1 MTTACAPRAAGSMKD
16 YLALAKPRITMMVA
30 LCAAAG
36 YMLASHGPVDWPR
49 LLWTVAGVALAS
61 ASTGCL
67 NQVLEAD
74 LDARMKRTCRRPI
87 PLGTVSPAAAHALGL
102 LWGAAGLILLAWK
115 VNGISCALTAFT
127 LVSYLLVY
135 TPMKRFTPLSTWVGA
150 IPGALPPVIGW
161 TAAGGALDASAAVL
175 FAVQFLWQ
183 MPHFLALAW
192 LYREDYALG
201 GYRVVSVTDPTGAEL
216 AWQMSV
222 TAALLLAVS
231 ILPFGL
237 GLAGRA
243 YLFTAMSLGALFLVL
258 ALAAARELTTASAR
272 RVFLASLVYLPFVL
286 AALVADRR
294 P

>member
-1 MTTACAPRAAGSMKD
+1 MKAH
-16 YLALAKPRITMMVA
+16 LALAKPRITVMVA

-36 YMLASHGPVDWPR
+36 YALASRGPLNWPR
-49 LLWTVAGVALAS
+49 LAWTVIGVALAS

-74 LDARMKRTCRRPI
+74 LDARMKRTARRPI
-87 PLGTVSPAAAHALGL
+87 PMGLVAPGSAHALGL
-102 LWGAAGLILLAWK
+102 LWGAAGLCLLAWK
-115 VNGISCALTAFT
+115 VNGISCGLTAFT

-135 TPMKRFTPLSTWVGA
+135 TPMKRFSPLSTWIGA

-161 TAAGGALDASAAVL
+161 TAAGGALDASAAAL
-175 FAVQFLWQ
+175 FGIQFLWQ

-192 LYREDYALG
+192 LYRDDYSRG

-216 AWQMSV
+216 SRQLAA

-243 YLFTAMSLGALFLVL
+243 YLLTALALGGLFLFL
-258 ALAAARELTTASAR
+258 SLAAARALTQTSAR
-272 RVFLASLVYLPFVL
+272 RVFLASLAYLPLVL
-286 AALVADRR
+286 SALVADRL
-294 P
+294 

>member
-1 MTTACAPRAAGSMKD
+1 MKA
-16 YLALAKPRITMMVA
+16 YLALAKPRITVMVA

-36 YMLASHGPVDWPR
+36 YALASRGVLDWTR
-49 LLWTVAGVALAS
+49 LAWTVIGVALAS

-74 LDARMKRTCRRPI
+74 LDARMKRTARRPI
-87 PLGTVSPAAAHALGL
+87 PMGQVAPGAAHALGL
-102 LWGAAGLILLAWK
+102 LWGAAGLGILAWK
-115 VNGISCALTAFT
+115 VNGLSCGLTAFT

-135 TPMKRFTPLSTWVGA
+135 TPMKRFSPLSTWVGA

-175 FAVQFLWQ
+175 FGIQFLWQ

-201 GYRVVSVTDPTGAEL
+201 GYRVVSVTDPSGAEL
-216 AWQMSV
+216 AWQMGM

-237 GLAGRA
+237 GLAGKA
-243 YLFTAMSLGALFLVL
+243 YLFTALALGGIFLVL
-258 ALAAARELTTASAR
+258 SLAAARELTALSAR
-272 RVFLASLVYLPFVL
+272 RVFLASLAYLPLVL
-286 AALVADRR
+286 SALVANRL
-294 P
+294 

>member
-1 MTTACAPRAAGSMKD
+1 MKA
-16 YLALAKPRITMMVA
+16 YLALAKPRITFMVA

-36 YMLASHGPVDWPR
+36 YALASRGPLDRAR
-49 LLWTVAGVALAS
+49 LFWMAAGVALAS

-67 NQVLEAD
+67 NQVLESD
-74 LDARMKRTCRRPI
+74 LDARMKRTRGRPI
-87 PLGTVSPAAAHALGL
+87 PTGAVTPAAAHALGL
-102 LWGAAGLILLAWK
+102 AWGAAGLALLAWK
-115 VNGISCALTAFT
+115 VNGLSCALTAFT

-135 TPMKRFTPLSTWVGA
+135 TPMKRYSPLSTWIGA

-161 TAAGGALDASAAVL
+161 TAAGGALDASAAAL

-192 LYREDYALG
+192 LHREDYALG

-216 AWQMSV
+216 SWQMSA
-222 TAALLLAVS
+222 TAGLLLVVS
-231 ILPFGL
+231 TIPFGL

-243 YLFTAMSLGALFLVL
+243 YLFTALSLGGLFLVL
-258 ALAAARELTTASAR
+258 SLAAARELTASSAR

-286 AALVADRR
+286 AALVVDRL

>member
-1 MTTACAPRAAGSMKD
+1 MKD
-16 YLALAKPRITMMVA
+16 HLALAKPRITLMVA

-36 YMLASHGPVDWPR
+36 YALASHGPTDWAR
-49 LLWTVAGVALAS
+49 LFWMVAGVALAS

-87 PLGTVSPAAAHALGL
+87 PMGRVSPAAAHGLGL
-102 LWGAAGLILLAWK
+102 LWGAAGLGLLACK
-115 VNGISCALTAFT
+115 VNAVSCGLTAFT

-150 IPGALPPVIGW
+150 VPGALPPVIGW
-161 TAAGGALDASAAVL
+161 TAAGGELDVSAAVL
-175 FAVQFLWQ
+175 FGIQFLWQ

-192 LYREDYALG
+192 MYREDYAKG
-201 GYRVVSVTDPTGAEL
+201 GYRVVSVTDPSGAEL
-216 AWQMSV
+216 AWQMSA

-231 ILPFGL
+231 TLPFGL

-243 YLFTAMSLGALFLVL
+243 YLFTALALGGLFVVL
-258 ALAAARELTTASAR
+258 ALAAARELTAASAR
-272 RVFLASLVYLPFVL
+272 RVFLASLAYLPFVL
-286 AALVADRR
+286 AVLVADRR
-294 P
+294 

>member
-1 MTTACAPRAAGSMKD
+1 MKP
-16 YLALAKPRITMMVA
+16 YLALAKPRITVLVA

-36 YMLASHGPVDWPR
+36 YALAWRGPLDWPR
-49 LLWTVAGVALAS
+49 LAWTVVGVALAS

-74 LDARMKRTCRRPI
+74 LDARMKRTAHRPL
-87 PLGTVSPAAAHALGL
+87 PMGQVTPAEAHALGL
-102 LWGAAGLILLAWK
+102 LWGGAGLGLLAWK
-115 VNGISCALTAFT
+115 VNGMACALTAFT

-135 TPMKRFTPLSTWVGA
+135 TPMKRFSPLSTWVGA

-175 FAVQFLWQ
+175 FGVQFLWQ

-192 LYREDYALG
+192 LYREDYARG
-201 GYRVVSVTDPTGAEL
+201 GYRVVSVTDPTGVEL
-216 AWQMSV
+216 AWQL
-222 TAALLLAVS
+222 AATSAFLLAVS

-243 YLFTAMSLGALFLVL
+243 YLVTALALGGAFLALS
-258 ALAAARELTTASAR
+258 LAAARELTAASVR
-272 RVFLASLVYLPFVL
+272 RVFLASLAYLPLVL
-286 AALVADRR
+286 TALVADRL
-294 P
+294 

>member
-1 MTTACAPRAAGSMKD
+1 MKA
-16 YLALAKPRITMMVA
+16 YLALAKPRITVMVA

-36 YMLASHGPVDWPR
+36 YALASRGALDWTR
-49 LLWTVAGVALAS
+49 LAWTVIGVALAS

-74 LDARMKRTCRRPI
+74 LDARMKRTARRPI
-87 PLGTVSPAAAHALGL
+87 PMGQVAPGTAHALGL
-102 LWGAAGLILLAWK
+102 LWGAAGLGILAWR
-115 VNGISCALTAFT
+115 VNGISCGLTAFT

-135 TPMKRFTPLSTWVGA
+135 TPMKRFSPLSTWVGA

-161 TAAGGALDASAAVL
+161 AAAGGALDSSAAVL
-175 FAVQFLWQ
+175 FGIQFLWQ

-201 GYRVVSVTDPTGAEL
+201 GYRVVSVTDPSGAEL
-216 AWQMSV
+216 AWQMGT

-243 YLFTAMSLGALFLVL
+243 YLFTAAGLGALFLVL
-258 ALAAARELTTASAR
+258 SLAAARELTQAAAR
-272 RVFLASLVYLPFVL
+272 RVFLASLAYLPLVL
-286 AALVADRR
+286 SALVADRL
-294 P
+294 